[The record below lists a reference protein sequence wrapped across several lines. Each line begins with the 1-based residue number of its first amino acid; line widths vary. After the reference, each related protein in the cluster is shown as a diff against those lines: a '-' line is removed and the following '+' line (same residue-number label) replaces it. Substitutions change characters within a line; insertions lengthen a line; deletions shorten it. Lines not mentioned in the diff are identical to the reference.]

1 MYNLNQTTYLMPMHL
16 LSLGLKRELF
26 MKQLVITILGK
37 DRPGL
42 VESIS
47 SVVLQN
53 HGNWLSSNLSHL
65 LGHFAGIIQL
75 EVAEEHF
82 QSLQS
87 ALNKLPKLDV
97 RIETG
102 NTQIEPS
109 TLEQINLVITGN
121 DRPGIVQ
128 ELASVIRHK
137 GANITHLN
145 SRQQSAPNWG
155 LPIFSAV
162 ATVTLP
168 NGMDKDEVIEALE
181 SITSDLIV
189 DAEEA

>member
-1 MYNLNQTTYLMPMHL
+1 MTTHL
-16 LSLGLKRELF
+16 LSLALKRELF

-42 VESIS
+42 VENIS
-47 SVVLQN
+47 SVVLEN

-75 EVAEEHF
+75 EVVEEHF

-87 ALNKLPKLDV
+87 ALNALPKLDV
-97 RIETG
+97 RIEAG
-102 NTQIEPS
+102 NTEIEQS
-109 TLEQINLVITGN
+109 SLEQINLVITGN

-155 LPIFSAV
+155 VPIFSAV

-168 NGMDKDEVIEALE
+168 NGMNKEEVIDALE

-189 DAEEA
+189 DTEEV

>member
-1 MYNLNQTTYLMPMHL
+1 
-16 LSLGLKRELF
+16 
-26 MKQLVITILGK
+26 MKQLVITILGQ

-47 SVVLQN
+47 SVVLEN

-82 QSLQS
+82 QSLQN
-87 ALNKLPKLDV
+87 ALNTLPKLDV

-102 NTQIEPS
+102 NTEVEPS
-109 TLEQINLVITGN
+109 ALEQLNLVITGN

-128 ELASVIRHK
+128 
-137 GANITHLN
+137 
-145 SRQQSAPNWG
+145 
-155 LPIFSAV
+155 

-168 NGMDKDEVIEALE
+168 SGMDKDEVIYALE
-181 SITSDLIV
+181 AITSDLIV
-189 DAEEA
+189 DVEEP

>member
-1 MYNLNQTTYLMPMHL
+1 
-16 LSLGLKRELF
+16 
-26 MKQLVITILGK
+26 MKQLVITILGQ

-47 SVVLQN
+47 SVILQN
-53 HGNWLSSNLSHL
+53 KGNWLSSNLSHL
-65 LGHFAGIIQL
+65 LGHFAGIIQV
-75 EVAEEHF
+75 EVAQEHF
-82 QSLQS
+82 EALQN
-87 ALNKLPKLDV
+87 ALNALPKLDV

-102 NTQIEPS
+102 NTEVEPS
-109 TLEQINLVITGN
+109 SKEQINFVITGN

-128 ELASVIRHK
+128 ELASVIHHK
-137 GANITHLN
+137 GASITHLN

-155 LPIFSAV
+155 VPIFSAV

-168 NGMDKDEVIEALE
+168 SGMNKEEVIDALE

-189 DAEEA
+189 DIEEA

>member
-1 MYNLNQTTYLMPMHL
+1 MPMHL

-26 MKQLVITILGK
+26 MKQLVITILGQ

-87 ALNKLPKLDV
+87 ALNKLPKLV
-97 RIETG
+97 CCF
-102 NTQIEPS
+102 
-109 TLEQINLVITGN
+109 
-121 DRPGIVQ
+121 
-128 ELASVIRHK
+128 K
-137 GANITHLN
+137 
-145 SRQQSAPNWG
+145 
-155 LPIFSAV
+155 
-162 ATVTLP
+162 
-168 NGMDKDEVIEALE
+168 
-181 SITSDLIV
+181 
-189 DAEEA
+189 

>member
-1 MYNLNQTTYLMPMHL
+1 
-16 LSLGLKRELF
+16 
-26 MKQLVITILGK
+26 MKQLVITILGQ

-42 VESIS
+42 VENIS
-47 SVVLQN
+47 SVILDN
-53 HGNWLSSNLSHL
+53 HGNWLCSNLSHL
-65 LGHFAGIIQL
+65 LGHFAGIIQV
-75 EVAEEHF
+75 EVAEEHL
-82 QSLQS
+82 QSLQN
-87 ALNKLPKLDV
+87 ALNSLPKLDV
-97 RIETG
+97 RIEKG
-102 NTQIEPS
+102 NTEIQPA

-155 LPIFSAV
+155 VPIFSAV
-162 ATVTLP
+162 ATVSLP
-168 NGMDKDEVIEALE
+168 NGMNKDEVINALE

-189 DAEEA
+189 DVEDV

>member
-1 MYNLNQTTYLMPMHL
+1 
-16 LSLGLKRELF
+16 
-26 MKQLVITILGK
+26 MKQLVITILGQ

-42 VESIS
+42 VENIS
-47 SVVLQN
+47 SAILDN

-65 LGHFAGIIQL
+65 LGHFAGIIQI
-75 EVAEEHF
+75 EVAEEHL
-82 QSLQS
+82 QSLQN
-87 ALNKLPKLDV
+87 ALNALPKLDV

-102 NTQIEPS
+102 NTEIEA
-109 TLEQINLVITGN
+109 TEREQLNFVITGN

-155 LPIFSAV
+155 VPIFSAV

-168 NGMDKDEVIEALE
+168 NGLNKDEVIDALE

-189 DAEEA
+189 DVEKV

>member
-1 MYNLNQTTYLMPMHL
+1 
-16 LSLGLKRELF
+16 
-26 MKQLVITILGK
+26 MKQLVITILGQ

-42 VESIS
+42 VENIS
-47 SVVLQN
+47 SVVLEN

-82 QSLQS
+82 QLLQN
-87 ALNKLPKLDV
+87 ALIALPNLDV
-97 RIETG
+97 KIETG
-102 NTQIEPS
+102 NTEVEPNA
-109 TLEQINLVITGN
+109 LEQLNLVITGN

-155 LPIFSAV
+155 VPIFSAV

-168 NGMDKDEVIEALE
+168 SGMDKDEVIYALE
-181 SITSDLIV
+181 AITSDLIV
-189 DAEEA
+189 DVEEP

>member
-1 MYNLNQTTYLMPMHL
+1 
-16 LSLGLKRELF
+16 
-26 MKQLVITILGK
+26 MKQLVITILGQ

-47 SVVLQN
+47 SVILEN

-65 LGHFAGIIQL
+65 LGHFAGIIQI
-75 EVAEEHF
+75 EVSEEHF
-82 QSLQS
+82 QALQN
-87 ALNKLPKLDV
+87 APKLDV

-102 NTQIEPS
+102 NTEIEPA
-109 TLEQINLVITGN
+109 TREQLNFVITGN

-155 LPIFSAV
+155 VPIFSAV

-168 NGMDKDEVIEALE
+168 NGLNKEEVINALE

-189 DAEEA
+189 DVEKV

>member
-1 MYNLNQTTYLMPMHL
+1 
-16 LSLGLKRELF
+16 
-26 MKQLVITILGK
+26 MKQLVITILGQ

-47 SVVLQN
+47 SVILQN
-53 HGNWLSSNLSHL
+53 KGNWLSSNLSHL
-65 LGHFAGIIQL
+65 LGHFAGIIQV
-75 EVAEEHF
+75 EVGHEHF
-82 QSLQS
+82 EALQN
-87 ALNKLPKLDV
+87 ALNALPKLDV

-102 NTQIEPS
+102 NTEVEPS
-109 TLEQINLVITGN
+109 NKEQINFVITGN

-137 GANITHLN
+137 GASITHLN

-155 LPIFSAV
+155 VPIFSAV

-168 NGMDKDEVIEALE
+168 SGMNKEEVIDALE

-189 DAEEA
+189 DIEEA

>member
-1 MYNLNQTTYLMPMHL
+1 
-16 LSLGLKRELF
+16 
-26 MKQLVITILGK
+26 MKQLVITILGQ

-53 HGNWLSSNLSHL
+53 QGNWLSSNLSHL

-87 ALNKLPKLDV
+87 ALNTLPKLDV

-102 NTQIEPS
+102 NTEIEPS

-137 GANITHLN
+137 GANITHFN

-155 LPIFSAV
+155 VPIFSAV

-189 DAEEA
+189 DTEEV

>member
-1 MYNLNQTTYLMPMHL
+1 
-16 LSLGLKRELF
+16 

-42 VESIS
+42 VENIS
-47 SVVLQN
+47 SVVLNN

-75 EVAEEHF
+75 DVAEEHF

-87 ALNKLPKLDV
+87 ALNELPDLDV

-102 NTQIEPS
+102 TEQISEHA
-109 TLEQINLVITGN
+109 LEQLNFIITGN

-155 LPIFSAV
+155 VPIFSAV
-162 ATVTLP
+162 ATVSLP
-168 NGMDKDEVIEALE
+168 IGLNKDDVIDALE

-189 DAEEA
+189 DVEDV